1 MGLKTFLIVIAVS
14 FMAGSAGAAQPE
26 PWQIMFQ
33 DPASPVM
40 RMVEEFNITVSV
52 VIIMITLLVV
62 VLLIIVIVRFNEKAN
77 PVPSTTTHNTLIEV
91 LWTVVPV
98 IILVLISVPS
108 FKLLYFEDRHPDP
121 EMTLKVI
128 GHQWY
133 WSYEYPDHGG
143 IAFDSNIAC
152 ATEEE
157 CEELGKDGNKPLRL
171 LSVDNKVVLPVD
183 TDIQILVASEDV
195 IHNWAVPSFG
205 LKVEATPG
213 RTNESWVR
221 IEKEDTYYG
230 QCSELC
236 GANHGFMP
244 ITVEAVSK
252 EAFGRWLAEAR
263 KEFADGGGPLPRLAA
278 RQE

>member
-1 MGLKTFLIVIAVS
+1 MGLKTFLIAIAVS

-33 DPASPVM
+33 EPASPVM

-62 VLLIIVIVRFNEKAN
+62 VLLAVVIVRFNEKAN

-91 LWTVVPV
+91 LWTAVPV

-133 WSYEYPDHGG
+133 WTYEYPDHGG

-157 CEELGKDGNKPLRL
+157 CEELGKGGNKPLRL

-183 TDIQILVASEDV
+183 TDIQILVVSEDV

-252 EAFGRWLAEAR
+252 EAFARWLAEAR
-263 KEFADGGGPLPRLAA
+263 KKFTDGAGPHPRLAA